1 MCSIMALAYDNLF
14 DAKSEFDLRYNLF
27 EMSTA
32 IWVRHPGNS
41 HVV

>member
-1 MCSIMALAYDNLF
+1 MALAYDN
-14 DAKSEFDLRYNLF
+14 AKSEFDLLYNLL
-27 EMSTA
+27 EMSTTI

>member
-1 MCSIMALAYDNLF
+1 MWALANDN
-14 DAKSEFDLRYNLF
+14 AKSEIDVLYNLL
-27 EMSTA
+27 EMSTT